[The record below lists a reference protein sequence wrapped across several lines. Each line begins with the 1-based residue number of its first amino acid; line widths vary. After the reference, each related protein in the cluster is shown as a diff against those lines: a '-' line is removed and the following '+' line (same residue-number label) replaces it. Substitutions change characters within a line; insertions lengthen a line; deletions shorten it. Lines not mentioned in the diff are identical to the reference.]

1 LLVRQ
6 PDSNSV
12 PSPHRLFKNSSTGG
26 PVRQLYSYS
35 VSIAPIDCLKIPAY
49 MKIKMYEYS
58 MYVRWLFVQIFANVS
73 LTYLSTCELLAINSK
88 VTGI

>member
-1 LLVRQ
+1 
-6 PDSNSV
+6 
-12 PSPHRLFKNSSTGG
+12 
-26 PVRQLYSYS
+26 
-35 VSIAPIDCLKIPAY
+35 

-73 LTYLSTCELLAINSK
+73 LTYLSTCELLANNSK